1 MNPRPSF
8 FQTSTLLGLLAL
20 SLVLATCASCAT
32 GIQQR
37 NVVRPASDQKTAAIH
52 IIAHCSK
59 MPPKS
64 SFWGSGVAINAREV
78 LTAAHVVSCNV
89 ETEVED
95 PITKTK
101 KKITVSFGTVDSLFG
116 VQPDG
121 ISRPLKVQFMSEG
134 TDIARLSFAD
144 AGEWYGVQPA
154 KIAPVRIESRVCIVV
169 AAPRRDRRC
178 GEVEDILTT
187 NANDVTLSTPV
198 EPGNSG
204 SAVYDRDGRLVG
216 IVTQRR
222 GLKNGQSTGGIA
234 TALGGRE
241 WVTFARV
248 VTVP

>member
-37 NVVRPASDQKTAAIH
+37 NVVRPASDQKTA
-52 IIAHCSK
+52 
-59 MPPKS
+59 
-64 SFWGSGVAINAREV
+64 AINAREV